1 MTQDRFR
8 RLEKLRRK
16 ERPDVLVV
24 GGGINGISIFRELA
38 LQGIDVVLVDRGDF
52 MSGASA
58 APSRMIHGGLRYM
71 ENGEFGL
78 VKESLSERNALLAN
92 APHYVRPL
100 PTLIPIADHFSGV
113 ASAVR
118 RFLGGKA
125 RPGTRGSLIVRLGLT
140 LYDLYAGAGRVLPHH
155 RFLGRQA
162 LRARWPALTA
172 DAVCGAVYYDAR
184 ITYPERLGIELIL
197 DTEEAAPKALAINH
211 IGLTASAAGQ
221 VILKDNLT
229 NAEFA
234 LTPRIVVNATGAW
247 IDLTNNALATKPPA
261 LIGGTKGSH
270 LVIDNAQLRQA
281 LGDTMVYYANRDGRV
296 CIAFDHLGHVLAGST
311 DIRVDTP
318 DNVRCEP
325 AESDYILAALREIFP
340 AIAIAESDI
349 IYRFAGVRPLP
360 ASATELNAEIS
371 RDHRCEWLPANAG
384 AGMPV
389 LNLIG
394 GKWTTFRAFGAEAAD
409 VVLARLGAPRLKD
422 TESLAIG
429 GGKHFPADDD
439 ARAAWIG
446 RVAAAS
452 DLPAA
457 RVARLLER
465 YGTRAE
471 GLCIGLGPDDRLR
484 SLPDYG
490 RREIEWLI
498 THEQVT
504 RLADLIQRRM
514 ALTMTGELS
523 FSGLEE
529 ITAIA
534 AEVLGWDGRR
544 RASEMAVLQACLA
557 RDHGLTAEMLRR
569 RNLEEGIS
577 DVRQQ
582 ESAHEPVV
590 SSR

>member
-1 MTQDRFR
+1 MTQDRLR

-24 GGGINGISIFRELA
+24 GAGINGISIFRELA
-38 LQGIDVVLVDRGDF
+38 LQGVDVVLVDRGDF

-78 VKESLSERNALLAN
+78 VKESLAERNALLAN

-100 PTLIPIADHFSGV
+100 PTLIPISDHFSGV

-125 RPGTRGSLIVRLGLT
+125 QPGKRGSLIVRLGLT
-140 LYDLYAGAGRVLPHH
+140 LYDLYAGAGRVLPRHH
-155 RFLGRQA
+155 FLNRDS
-162 LRARWPALTA
+162 LRARWPALRS
-172 DAVCGAVYYDAR
+172 DAICGAVYHDAR

-197 DTEEAAPKALAINH
+197 DTEMAAAQALALNH
-211 IGLTASAAGQ
+211 VGLVAQKEGC
-221 VILKDNLT
+221 VVLKDNLT
-229 NAEFA
+229 GAEFTV
-234 LTPRIVVNATGAW
+234 TPRIVVNATGAW
-247 IDLTNNALATKPPA
+247 IDMTNGALASRPPR

-270 LVIDNAQLRQA
+270 LVIANDALEHA
-281 LGDTMVYYANRDGRV
+281 LGDTMVYYANHDGRV
-296 CIAFDHLGHVLAGST
+296 CIVFRHLGHVLAGST

-318 DNVRCEP
+318 DNVRCDEV
-325 AESDYILAALREIFP
+325 ESAYILAALREIFP
-340 AIAIAESDI
+340 AITISEADI

-360 ASATELNAEIS
+360 ASATEVNAEIS
-371 RDHRCEWLPANAG
+371 RDHRCEWLADNAG
-384 AGMPV
+384 ASIPV

-409 VVLARLGAPRLKD
+409 AVLARLGVARRQG
-422 TESLAIG
+422 TEKLAIG
-429 GGKHFPADDD
+429 GGKNFPADEG
-439 ARAAWIG
+439 AWVA
-446 RVAAAS
+446 RVAALS
-452 DLPAA
+452 GLPPE

-471 GLCIGLGPDDRLR
+471 ELCASPEEALR
-484 SLPDYG
+484 SLPSYS

-498 THEQVT
+498 ENEQVT
-504 RLADLIQRRM
+504 RLADLVLRRM
-514 ALTMTGELS
+514 AVAMTAELS
-523 FSGLEE
+523 MSGLEE
-529 ITAIA
+529 LAAIA
-534 AEVLGWDGRR
+534 AVALGWDGQR
-544 RASEMAVLQACLA
+544 RASELAGLRSLLA

-569 RNLEEGIS
+569 RNLEEGLS

-582 ESAHEPVV
+582 ETAHEPAV
-590 SSR
+590 SDR